1 MPAARA
7 ATTGEGTETPISV
20 LKIEQREEMLWI
32 SSDPVGLERFP
43 PCIRNIIQKGETK
56 AGQHRK
62 AAILAAFL
70 GQAGWKEPQAKEL
83 WQSVTPVEERI
94 FYEWFSKLHC
104 PKCETLKKQSR
115 GYPDPGIGDLGL
127 CCPDDRCPQFLG
139 PVEYAAGIRCEEDRF
154 SGKMHHIKTLF
165 RVQVFDWLTGRED
178 WIELN
183 QDERENLEKLLNQ
196 LKGRSDMM
204 MIYARVRTRGRLR
217 PKFLIRER
225 AGPKRQML
233 SELL

>member
-1 MPAARA
+1 MPASRA
-7 ATTGEGTETPISV
+7 IATGEGTEVPVSV

-32 SSDPVGLERFP
+32 SSDPIGEERFP
-43 PCIRNIIQKGETK
+43 PCIRNIIPKDGTK
-56 AGQHRK
+56 SGQHRK

-70 GQAGWKEPQAKEL
+70 GQVGWKEPQAKEL
-83 WQSVTPVEERI
+83 WQKATSVEERI
-94 FYEWFSKLHC
+94 FSEWFSKLHC

-115 GYPDPGIGDLGL
+115 GYPDLGIGDLGL
-127 CCPDDRCPQFLG
+127 CCPDDRCPKFLG

-154 SGKMHHIKTLF
+154 SGKIHHIKTLF
-165 RVQVFDWLTGRED
+165 RVQVFDWLSGREE

-183 QDERENLEKLLNQ
+183 RDERDDLEGLLNE
-196 LKGRSDMM
+196 LKDRSDMA
-204 MIYARVRTRGRLR
+204 MIYTRVRSRGRLR